1 MADLHLTYLNRPDVE
16 ALELSDDEILR
27 AVEGGLR
34 AQGSGETVIE
44 PRVHLRPD
52 QAFRGHFNV
61 LRGYIAPL
69 GRPASR
75 WWATSSATTSSGC
88 RPRTGC

>member
-34 AQGSGETVIE
+34 AQGPV
-44 PRVHLRPD
+44 R
-52 QAFRGHFNV
+52 Q
-61 LRGYIAPL
+61 
-69 GRPASR
+69 
-75 WWATSSATTSSGC
+75 
-88 RPRTGC
+88 